1 VLKVDRVSAGYGAV
15 TILSEVSLKLS
26 EGETQCVIGTNNS
39 GKSTFFKVI
48 SGLLKPF
55 SGEITL
61 NGINVAGM
69 TTAEIV
75 ELGIVLVP
83 ERRRLFAKMSVYE
96 NLLLGSYVSRGKKE
110 RRRSLEFIYQLFPVL
125 EKRSSQMSGTLSG
138 GEQQMLAIA
147 RGLMAKPRV
156 LLLDEPSLGL
166 SPLIIQNIFN
176 IFKTLNEQGVVIL
189 LAEQNAEVALR
200 ASSQGYVLSNG
211 KVVLQGESRAL
222 LQDGRVEDVYLG
234 KME

>member
-15 TILSEVSLKLS
+15 TILSEVSLELS

-189 LAEQNAEVALR
+189 LAEQNAEIALR

>member
-1 VLKVDRVSAGYGAV
+1 MLKVDRVSAGYGAL
-15 TILSEVSLKLS
+15 TILNEVSLELS
-26 EGETQCVIGTNNS
+26 EGEMKCVIGTNNS
-39 GKSTFFKVI
+39 GKSTFIKVI

-55 SGEITL
+55 SGEITF
-61 NGINVAGM
+61 NGLDVTGF
-69 TTAEIV
+69 TAAEMV

-83 ERRRLFAKMSVYE
+83 ERRRLFTKMSVYE
-96 NLLLGSYVSRGKKE
+96 NLLLGSYAPRGKRE
-110 RRRSLEFIYQLFPVL
+110 RRTSLEFVYHLFPVL
-125 EKRSSQMSGTLSG
+125 QERSKQLAGTLSG

-166 SPLIIQNIFN
+166 SPLIIQNIFG
-176 IFKTLNEQGVVIL
+176 IFNSLNKQGVVIL

-222 LQDGRVEDVYLG
+222 LQDGRVEDIYLG

>member
-1 VLKVDRVSAGYGAV
+1 MLKVDRVSAGYGAV
-15 TILSEVSLKLS
+15 TILSEVSLELS

-189 LAEQNAEVALR
+189 LAEQNAEIALR

>member
-1 VLKVDRVSAGYGAV
+1 MLKVDRVSAGYGAV
-15 TILSEVSLKLS
+15 TILSEVSLELS

>member
-1 VLKVDRVSAGYGAV
+1 MLKVDRVSAGYGAI
-15 TILSEVSLKLS
+15 TILSEVSLELS
-26 EGETQCVIGTNNS
+26 EGETKCVIGTNNS

-55 SGEITL
+55 SGAITL
-61 NGINVAGM
+61 NGINLVGL
-69 TTAEIV
+69 TTAE
-75 ELGIVLVP
+75 
-83 ERRRLFAKMSVYE
+83 SVYE

-110 RRRSLEFIYQLFPVL
+110 RRRSLEFIYQLFPL
-125 EKRSSQMSGTLSG
+125 LQKRSKQLAGTLSG

-176 IFKTLNEQGVVIL
+176 IFNTLNEQGVVIL
-189 LAEQNAEVALR
+189 LAEQNAEIALR

-222 LQDGRVEDVYLG
+222 LQDGRVEDIYLG
-234 KME
+234 KMEQGIT